1 MGWVVGLVNLSRNPP
16 RDTTTIGIVGFRIRE
31 GFAVEL
37 ACPSL
42 EGIILNAPFIIPSI
56 PCDCWTTRVDY
67 LREPPHLRN
76 MRALT
81 ALSS

>member
-31 GFAVEL
+31 GFAVEM

-56 PCDCWTTRVDY
+56 PYDCWTTRVDY